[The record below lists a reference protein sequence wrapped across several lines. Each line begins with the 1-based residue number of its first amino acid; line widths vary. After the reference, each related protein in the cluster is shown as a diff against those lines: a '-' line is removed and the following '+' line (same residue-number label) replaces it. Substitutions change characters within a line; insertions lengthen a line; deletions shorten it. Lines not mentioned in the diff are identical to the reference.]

1 MLKNFGCTHY
11 EAEDGTDC
19 VSMYAKSIEEGGPTF
34 DLVLMDFIMP
44 SKCIHTCLRVVAV
57 EVASIHP
64 FMKIMVT
71 FLHCHDD
78 SIVMHGPDATAELR
92 KAGYNGMV
100 VGVTGNV
107 LQDDID
113 YFLKCGADAVLS
125 KPLNIPK

>member
-19 VSMYAKSIEEGGPTF
+19 MSVYAKSVEEGGPTF

-44 SKCIHTCLRVVAV
+44 SKYLVVA
-57 EVASIHP
+57 ACFP
-64 FMKIMVT
+64 FHHHHRKCS
-71 FLHCHDD
+71 L
-78 SIVMHGPDATAELR
+78 VMHGPDATAELR
-92 KAGYNGMV
+92 KAGYQGIV

-113 YFLKCGADAVLS
+113 YFFKCGADAVLS
-125 KPLNIPK
+125 KPLNISK